1 MRLAIIISHPIQY
14 YAPWFRFM
22 AASGKLDLKVF
33 FLWDGGANS
42 RLDAGFGINV
52 QWDIPFLEGYA
63 HEFVPNRS
71 RNAGTGRVFGL
82 NNPALAGR
90 VTAFKPDAVLLF
102 GYNYMS
108 LYRFLLS
115 PLARKT
121 PLLFR
126 GDSHRL
132 VPRPGLKQV
141 LRKRWIRA
149 VFSRFSAFLYVGQAN
164 RAYFSLHGVPDRK
177 LFFCPHCVDNER
189 FFSAARHARQAAA
202 EWKKE
207 LGIEPS
213 RRVVLYAGKFEAKKM
228 PGDLIQAFKRAALKN
243 TALVFVGDG
252 KLGPDLRKSSSGD
265 SNIVFAPFQNQ
276 TQMPRAYALAD
287 LFVLPS
293 YGNEETWGLSVNE
306 ALCMG
311 CPVIVSDHVGCA
323 RDLVRPFRNG
333 LVFPA
338 GDIAALANVLREAFS
353 DPGRLRAWGAHGR
366 DIVKNYSYQQA
377 TRGLIAGLG
386 FVAGTARAVSGSAA
400 Q

>member
-14 YAPWFRFM
+14 YAPWFRFL
-22 AASGKLDLKVF
+22 AASGQLDLKVF
-33 FLWDGGANS
+33 YLWDGGVNL
-42 RLDAGFGINV
+42 RPDAGFGIKIK
-52 QWDIPFLEGYA
+52 WDIPLLEGYRY
-63 HEFVPNRS
+63 EFLPNRA
-71 RNAGTGRVFGL
+71 RNAGTAHVLGL
-82 NNPALAGR
+82 KNPALAAR
-90 VTAFKPDAVLLF
+90 VLAFNSGAVLLF
-102 GYNYMS
+102 GYNYLS

-141 LRKRWIRA
+141 LRKRWTRA

-189 FFSAARHARQAAA
+189 FFSETRRARQAAV

-243 TALVFVGDG
+243 TALVLVGDG
-252 KLGPDLRKSSSGD
+252 KLGADLRKSASGD

-276 TQMPRAYALAD
+276 T
-287 LFVLPS
+287 
-293 YGNEETWGLSVNE
+293 
-306 ALCMG
+306 
-311 CPVIVSDHVGCA
+311 
-323 RDLVRPFRNG
+323 
-333 LVFPA
+333 
-338 GDIAALANVLREAFS
+338 
-353 DPGRLRAWGAHGR
+353 
-366 DIVKNYSYQQA
+366 
-377 TRGLIAGLG
+377 
-386 FVAGTARAVSGSAA
+386 
-400 Q
+400 